1 MTLLFQAEKPL
12 QEPVRYSLVGK
23 TKVFI
28 GRGKAASSSEGK
40 ELRLQ
45 LDDEFVSSEHATIE
59 KERGLWFLR
68 DRDARNGTWV
78 DGAEVGEYELR
89 DGSVIEVGSSFFIF
103 READS
108 LEESPSPDSELQTL
122 NPAYSARLKSLVR
135 IAFGTVPVVLRGES
149 GTGKEVTAQA
159 IHRLSGRS
167 GLFQALNCA
176 ALPAELVE
184 AELFGHEKG
193 AFTGATTPRQGVIRS
208 AQGGTLFL
216 DEIGDLPLSQQ
227 PKLLRVLE
235 EQTVKPVGSD
245 KALPVDFRLVVATN
259 RDLEAMVAAETF
271 RGDLL
276 ARLSGFT
283 HVIPPLRERREDLGT
298 LIARLLQRY
307 AGNEASRIRFTLEAA
322 RALVYYSWRLNV
334 RELAMALRSSIELA
348 EEGEVDVQHL
358 PGSLTAPRPGA
369 PDEGTVV
376 LSRDPVRRKEQLIE
390 LLVKHEGNV
399 TAVARVTG
407 KARMQIHRW
416 MREYR
421 INPNDYRPKSEL

>member
-1 MTLLFQAEKPL
+1 VLA
-12 QEPVRYSLVGK
+12 RYIHARSDRK
-23 TKVFI
+23 T
-28 GRGKAASSSEGK
+28 AP
-40 ELRLQ
+40 
-45 LDDEFVSSEHATIE
+45 FVAV
-59 KERGLWFLR
+59 
-68 DRDARNGTWV
+68 N
-78 DGAEVGEYELR
+78 
-89 DGSVIEVGSSFFIF
+89 
-103 READS
+103 
-108 LEESPSPDSELQTL
+108 
-122 NPAYSARLKSLVR
+122 
-135 IAFGTVPVVLRGES
+135 
-149 GTGKEVTAQA
+149 
-159 IHRLSGRS
+159 
-167 GLFQALNCA
+167 
-176 ALPAELVE
+176 LPAIPANLVE
-184 AELFGHEKG
+184 SELFGHERG
-193 AFTGATTPRQGVIRS
+193 SFTGADRQKLGKFEL
-208 AQGGTLFL
+208 ANGGTLFL

-235 EQTVKPVGSD
+235 ENTVKPVGSD

-307 AGNEASRIRFTLEAA
+307 AGDEASRIRFTLEAA
-322 RALVYYSWRLNV
+322 RALVYYGWPLNV

-390 LLVKHEGNV
+390 LLVKYEGNV